1 MSTTRI
7 QPPGVA
13 APARPADPAP
23 RNRRRV
29 RPARIGLHAFLVV
42 TAVVWLIPLLWAVYT
57 SLRSYSDTAAHGYL
71 SLAHGL
77 GLDNYQQAWTQSG
90 MIKYFINS
98 TLVTVPAVL
107 LTLLFASAVA
117 FYVSRFNFRFN
128 VVLLM
133 VFTGANLLPAQV
145 IITPL
150 YHLYLL
156 LPLPDVMSDSDLMY
170 NSYWG
175 LIAIHVAYQTGFCTF
190 VLSNYM
196 RTIPHE
202 LTEAA
207 LVDGAPVWRQFWQII
222 LPLCRPAFA
231 ALATLES
238 IWIYNDF
245 FWAIVLIST
254 GDKRPITSAMANLRG
269 AFFTNPNL
277 IAAGALMTA
286 IPTLVIYFVLQRQF
300 VSGLTLGTNKG

>member
-1 MSTTRI
+1 MCS
-7 QPPGVA
+7 
-13 APARPADPAP
+13 
-23 RNRRRV
+23 
-29 RPARIGLHAFLVV
+29 
-42 TAVVWLIPLLWAVYT
+42 
-57 SLRSYSDTAAHGYL
+57 SDL
-71 SLAHGL
+71 
-77 GLDNYQQAWTQSG
+77 
-90 MIKYFINS
+90 
-98 TLVTVPAVL
+98 
-107 LTLLFASAVA
+107 
-117 FYVSRFNFRFN
+117 
-128 VVLLM
+128 
-133 VFTGANLLPAQV
+133 

-156 LPLPDVMSDSDLMY
+156 LPLPYQMSDSELMY

-196 RTIPHE
+196 RTIPQE
-202 LTEAA
+202 ITEAA

-254 GDKRPITSAMANLRG
+254 GDKRPVTSAIANLSG
-269 AFFTNPNL
+269 TFFSNQNL

-286 IPTLVIYFVLQRQF
+286 IPTLVVYFALQRQF
-300 VSGLTLGTNKG
+300 ISGLTLGANKG